1 MKILLIGKNGQLG
14 WELNR
19 SLLHLGHIIALDRSA
34 LDLSQT
40 EDLRNKINEIRPDV
54 IVNAAAYTA
63 VDRAEEDESL
73 AMAINGTAPG
83 ILAEESKRHNALL
96 IHFST
101 DYVFDGAK
109 EGAYTEDDEPA
120 PVNAYG
126 RSKLAGEQAIQLSG
140 CDYLIFRTS
149 WVYASRGNNFLLT
162 ILKLVQERDSISVV
176 GDQFGSPT
184 WAKLIAG
191 ATCHCV
197 FMSSA
202 QRQSGQFNSGL
213 FHLTSS
219 GSTTWHGFAEAIV
232 DTAADSFELLTTVG
246 NIVSIPTTEFPTPA
260 MRPKNSILSSSSL
273 EGRFGIVMP
282 DWKECLQL
290 CIEELK

>member
-1 MKILLIGKNGQLG
+1 MKILLIGKNGQIG

-19 SLLHLGHIIALDRSA
+19 SLLHLGHIVALDRSA

-63 VDRAEEDESL
+63 VDEAEEDESL
-73 AMAINGTAPG
+73 AMTINGTAPG

-101 DYVFDGAK
+101 DYVFDGTK
-109 EGAYTEDDEPA
+109 EGAYTEEDEPA

-126 RSKLAGEQAIQLSG
+126 RSKLAGEQAIQMSG

-197 FMSSA
+197 FMSLA

-232 DTAADSFELLTTVG
+232 NTAADSFELLTTVG

-260 MRPKNSILSSSSL
+260 RRPRNSKLTSSSL
-273 EGRFGIVMP
+273 EGSFGIVMP
-282 DWKECLQL
+282 GWEECLQL